1 MISRDEFYRR
11 QESARKL
18 AAEAGFTGLM
28 AVGRSFY
35 DRPGPLAYLT
45 NHFPPFPA
53 TAFSPGMRGLG
64 HGLFILPV
72 AGDPV
77 LCIDPRPYR
86 KELVAVD
93 DVRQSND
100 LVELVAEALREKG
113 LAGGRVGL
121 AGWDI
126 LPLAFYRDLMAL
138 VPELVL
144 EPADGLLNR
153 LRRVKSDAEIGLL
166 RRAARVA
173 GAGLQGALQ
182 AIRPGVTEAEVCA
195 AGTAAALRAGADFVR
210 YLRVHSGPWS
220 AAGSRWPQATDRVLE
235 PGELVA
241 LDIIGAYQGYQFDVN
256 RSTVV
261 GEPNDRQRQLLEAV
275 YLASRE
281 MVEHC
286 WPGTPVAELVR
297 VARRCLDGLGFGAYA
312 AGMMGHGIGLET
324 VEEPYITAGSDAVLE
339 PGMVLAVEPGVF
351 IPGWGGAN
359 IEEIVVIRDGP
370 PEVLTLIPARLW

>member
-1 MISRDEFYRR
+1 MIPREEFYRR

-18 AAEAGFTGLM
+18 AAEAGFAGLL

-45 NHFPPFPA
+45 NHFPAFPA
-53 TAFSPGMRGLG
+53 TAFAPGMRGLG
-64 HGLFILPV
+64 HGVFILPV

-77 LCIDPRPYR
+77 LCIDLRSYR

-93 DVRQSND
+93 DVRQAGD
-100 LVELVAEALREKG
+100 LVRLVAEVLREKG
-113 LAGGRVGL
+113 LAGGRLGL

-126 LPLAFYRDLMAL
+126 LPLAFYRDLVNL
-138 VPELVL
+138 LPELRL
-144 EPADGLLNR
+144 EPADDLLNR
-153 LRRVKSDAEIGLL
+153 LRRVKSEAEVGLL
-166 RRAARVA
+166 RQAARIA
-173 GAGLQGALQ
+173 GAGLEGALK

-220 AAGSRWPQATDRVLE
+220 AAGSRWPQATDRRLE
-235 PGELVA
+235 AGDLVA
-241 LDIIGAYQGYQFDVN
+241 LDIIGAFRGYQFDVN

-261 GEPNDRQRQLLEAV
+261 GEADRRARQLLEAV
-275 YLASRE
+275 YLASRL

-286 WPGTPVAELVR
+286 YPGVPAAELVR
-297 VARRCLDGLGFGAYA
+297 VARRGLEELGFGAYA
-312 AGMMGHGIGLET
+312 AAMMGHGIGLET
-324 VEEPYITAGSDAVLE
+324 VEPPYITADADDVLE

-359 IEEIVVIRDGP
+359 IEEIVVVRDGP
-370 PEVLTLIPARLW
+370 PETLTLIPARLW